1 MKELLRTNDM
11 AQLSW
16 FQALLDCEGIQAVVF
31 DTHTSILEGS
41 ANAIPRRLMVV
52 DEDFEDGDVLTISGL
67 KLTGKGG
74 IGGYVL
80 LVNDVGDVDAEVED
94 VVRIGK
100 PELTSSGADQAF
112 VVNDTSTA
120 GPVFTRL
127 RVRGRVRC
135 DGDAARMAALGSG
148 M

>member
-52 DEDFEDGDVLTISGL
+52 DEDFDAAKRVLTEAG
-67 KLTGKGG
+67 
-74 IGGYVL
+74 
-80 LVNDVGDVDAEVED
+80 ED
-94 VVRIGK
+94 K
-100 PELTSSGADQAF
+100 H
-112 VVNDTSTA
+112 
-120 GPVFTRL
+120 
-127 RVRGRVRC
+127 
-135 DGDAARMAALGSG
+135 LG
-148 M
+148 